1 MANKNEKANMQYYL
15 IPDYT
20 MKCRLYP
27 NKTAA
32 KAIDDAIHAIHVF
45 YNCTLYEMQHNHLC
59 TKEEKNKDKGQ
70 KKIVSIKKYGIFD
83 VQTNQLIDDA
93 NGFYYHKIS
102 KANSIIKHHDYKNA
116 EVREVLITKE
126 YENDSDTIHFA
137 DFKAVGSVEWKKKMI
152 AEHPIISKVPSSA
165 ITCKS
170 GIISDMKKS
179 FEREGKTVKDKTK
192 NNNPLEYREL
202 QYYSHNKQRN
212 SYSYQESL
220 SKVFSAENI
229 NTLYISLAKI
239 GTVKIKGWN
248 QSIRFGEIQ
257 NQNFLEYAKNNP
269 RQQVTVT
276 VSKDNCGDYW
286 ICFKLHNVYKP
297 MALAN
302 GKSVGVDV
310 GVKDIAICSDGTK
323 FENKKYKA
331 DQSKHKKAIN
341 RRLSRRYGW
350 SNEKFRAEHRKDTTI
365 QPSKRYEKTRLA
377 NAKLERKIAWRRN
390 WYNHQITTTIIS
402 DNENI
407 AVETLNISGMFRN
420 KHLANALSDA
430 SMSFVLTMLSY
441 KSEWYH
447 RQLKSIDQWMPSS
460 KRCSCCGYILPKL
473 SLAVREWKCPQC
485 NTYHDRDINA
495 AKNIRYYAFG
505 K

>member
-1 MANKNEKANMQYYL
+1 MANKNGKVNMQYYL

-27 NKTAA
+27 NKTTA
-32 KAIDDAIHAIHVF
+32 KAIDDAIYAIQKF
-45 YNCTLYEMQHNHLC
+45 YNCTLYEIMENHQCLIEKPKK
-59 TKEEKNKDKGQ
+59 TKDG
-70 KKIVSIKKYGIFD
+70 
-83 VQTNQLIDDA
+83 
-93 NGFYYHKIS
+93 
-102 KANSIIKHHDYKNA
+102 
-116 EVREVLITKE
+116 E
-126 YENDSDTIHFA
+126 YCEGTVHFV
-137 DFKAVGSVEWKKKMI
+137 DFKAVGSVEWKKKMMT
-152 AEHPIISKVPSSA
+152 EHPVIQNCISSA

-170 GIISDMKKS
+170 GVIADMKKS
-179 FEREGKTVKDKTK
+179 FGK
-192 NNNPLEYREL
+192 NPIEMADVRG
-202 QYYSHNKQRN
+202 YSKKKPRT
-212 SYSYQESL
+212 SYSYQENL
-220 SKVFSAENI
+220 SKVSSAENI

-239 GTVKIKGWN
+239 GAVKIKGWN
-248 QSIRFGEIQ
+248 QSIRFGESQ

-310 GVKDIAICSDGTK
+310 GVKDIAICSNGTK

-350 SNEKFRAEHRKDTTI
+350 SNEKFRADYRKDTAI
-365 QPSKRYEKTRLA
+365 QPSKRYEKTRLV
-377 NAKLERKIAWRRN
+377 NSKLERKIAWKRN
-390 WYNHQITTTIIS
+390 WYNHQITTIIIS

-407 AVETLNISGMFRN
+407 AVETLNVSGMFRN

-430 SMSFVLTMLSY
+430 AMSSVLNMLSY

-505 K
+505 Q